1 MAMIPRER
9 APYCAIVDRPPL
21 KLPGKARVVVWTI
34 VNLEVWDI
42 ARAMARQVLPAPTG
56 AVLLPDVPNWSWHEY
71 GMRVGF
77 WRFEELYRRLKI
89 RPTVAINARVCVD
102 YPRVAQACK
111 DAGWEFMGHSYE
123 QGPIHR
129 EEDQPGM
136 IKRSLDT
143 IEKFTGKRPL
153 GWLGPGLTQTLETPE
168 HLAAAGVKYIG
179 DWVYDD
185 EPTEISTAKGPLVT
199 LPYSVETNDIPMMLV
214 QHHEAA
220 YWTQKCLDTFERYY
234 EEGAKRP
241 KIMAIAVHPY
251 ISGQPFRIKYLED
264 VYKTINRKKGVLHWN
279 GEQIFDWYLKSR
291 AAAPRSRP

>member
-1 MAMIPRER
+1 MIPRER
-9 APYCAIVDRPPL
+9 APYSAIVDRPPL
-21 KLPGKARVVVWTI
+21 KLPGRARVVVWTI

-42 ARAMARQVLPAPTG
+42 VRAMARQVLPAPTG
-56 AVLLPDVPNWSWHEY
+56 AVLQPDVPNWSWHEY

-77 WRFEELYRRLKI
+77 WRFEALYRRLGI

-143 IEKFTGKRPL
+143 IEKFTGKRPV

-168 HLAAAGVKYIG
+168 NLAAAGVKYIG

-220 YWTQKCLDTFERYY
+220 YWTKKCIDAFERYY
-234 EEGAKRP
+234 EEGAQRA
-241 KIMAIAVHPY
+241 KIMAIAIHPY

-264 VYKTINRKKGVLHWN
+264 VYRAIGKRKGVLHWN
-279 GEQIFDWYLKSR
+279 GEQILDWYRGQTTKPTCQR
-291 AAAPRSRP
+291 VTR

>member
-1 MAMIPRER
+1 MAMIPRQR
-9 APYCAIVDRPPL
+9 TPYSAIVDRPPL
-21 KLPGKARVVVWTI
+21 KLPGRARVVVWTI

-42 ARAMARQVLPAPTG
+42 ARAMARQVITAPTG

-77 WRFEELYRRLKI
+77 WRFEKLFRSLRIK
-89 RPTVAINARVCVD
+89 PTVAINARVCVD

-168 HLAAAGVKYIG
+168 HIAAAGVKYIG

-185 EPTEISTAKGPLVT
+185 EPTEINTAKGPLVT

-220 YWTQKCLDTFERYY
+220 YWTQKCLDSFERYY
-234 EEGAKRP
+234 EEGSDRA
-241 KIMAIAVHPY
+241 KIMAVAIHPY
-251 ISGQPFRIKYLED
+251 ISGQPFRINYLEAF
-264 VYKTINRKKGVLHWN
+264 YKKIKNKKGVLHWN
-279 GEQIFDWYLKSR
+279 GEQILDWYLKTRTTYTS
-291 AAAPRSRP
+291 PRT

>member
-9 APYCAIVDRPPL
+9 APYSAIVDRPPL
-21 KLPGKARVVVWTI
+21 KLPGGARVVVWTI

-77 WRFEELYRRLKI
+77 WRFEALFRRLRI
-89 RPTVAINARVCVD
+89 RPTLALNARVCVD

-136 IKRSLDT
+136 IRRSLDT
-143 IEKFTGKRPL
+143 IEKFTGKRPRGLARAGPHADARHARAPRRRGHEIHRRL
-153 GWLGPGLTQTLETPE
+153 GLRRRADRDPHRQRPARHPALFGRDQRHPDDAGAAPRGGLLD
-168 HLAAAGVKYIG
+168 AGSA
-179 DWVYDD
+179 
-185 EPTEISTAKGPLVT
+185 STR
-199 LPYSVETNDIPMMLV
+199 
-214 QHHEAA
+214 
-220 YWTQKCLDTFERYY
+220 FERYY
-234 EEGAKRP
+234 EEGAERA
-241 KIMAIAVHPY
+241 KIMAIAIHPY

-264 VYKTINRKKGVLHWN
+264 VYKKINRKKGVLHWN
-279 GEQIFDWYLKSR
+279 GEQILDWYLK
-291 AAAPRSRP
+291 ARPQTA